1 MKARG
6 VAMTEVLVALA
17 LLAVA
22 LTGALAL
29 ALRGYALTSEARRAE
44 QAAALAADLAG
55 RMRALP
61 RVDWTDLPAATPCAP
76 ACAPETLAALEFEDW
91 QALATMTLPGS
102 AATLEP
108 GMSGAVMLTLGWS
121 ESGGVLRELS
131 LELRP

>member
-1 MKARG
+1 MRTRG

-61 RVDWTDLPAATPCAP
+61 RVDWSDLPAAT
-76 ACAPETLAALEFEDW
+76 ACVPSCTPEALAAVEFKDW
-91 QALATMTLPGS
+91 QALAAMTLPGA
-102 AATLEP
+102 AATLQP
-108 GMSGAVMLTLGWS
+108 GSGGALRLTLGWN
-121 ESGGVLRELS
+121 ESGGPREVL